1 MDYHSR
7 KSMIDKKYK
16 DLETNRGLSVVKQ
29 CEILQIHRSFVYY
42 TSKPYDSKNNE
53 ALIKAIES
61 IYDDICF
68 YGHSKVHQELLDQ
81 GFEVGLKTVRNLR
94 KKLGIKAIMVKPR
107 TTIPRKDHDKF
118 SYKLTGVEITRPNQ
132 VWATDITYVPTLMG
146 FAYKVAIVDIFS
158 RKILSYRISN
168 SMHQSFCI
176 ETLQEALK
184 NFPRPEIFN
193 SDQGSQFTGK
203 NFVNIL
209 LEQDIEVSMDGKGRA
224 LDNIFIERYWRSYKY
239 ENVFLKNYANLLEAR
254 LETAKYV
261 NFYNKKR
268 FHTSLGFKTPDK
280 IYFENLHQSINY
292 NGIQQ
297 MAA

>member
-1 MDYHSR
+1 MV
-7 KSMIDKKYK
+7 DKNFW
-16 DLETNRGLSVVKQ
+16 DLETNRGLSVVQQ
-29 CEILQIHRSFVYY
+29 CEFLEINRSIVYY
-42 TSKPYDSKNNE
+42 TPKTVAFKYDE
-53 ALIKAIES
+53 DLIKAIEG

-68 YGHSKVHQELLDQ
+68 YGHTKVHLELLDL
-81 GFEVGLKTVRNLR
+81 GFEVGLKTVRNIRNL
-94 KKLGIKAIMVKPR
+94 LGIKAICVKPN

-118 SYKLTGVEITRPNQ
+118 PYKLAGMEITRPNQ

-146 FAYKVAIVDIFS
+146 FAYKVAIIDIFS

-176 ETLQEALK
+176 EALEEALR
-184 NFPRPEIFN
+184 NFPKPEIFN

-203 NFVNIL
+203 KFVNIL
-209 LEQDIEVSMDGKGRA
+209 LENDIEVSMDGKGRA
-224 LDNIFIERYWRSYKY
+224 LDNIFIERYWKSYKY

-261 NFYNKKR
+261 NFYNSKR
-268 FHTSLGFKTPDK
+268 FHASLGYKTPDK
-280 IYFENLHQSINY
+280 IYFGNLHKSVNY
-292 NGIQQ
+292 YEGQQ